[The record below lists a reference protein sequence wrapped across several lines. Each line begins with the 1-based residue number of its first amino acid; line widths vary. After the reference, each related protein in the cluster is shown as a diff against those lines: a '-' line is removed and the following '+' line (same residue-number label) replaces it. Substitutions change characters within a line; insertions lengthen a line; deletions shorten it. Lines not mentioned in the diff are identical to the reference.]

1 MNRGGAEYSRRYY
14 EHIVGPA
21 VDARWPDVPRAAGRL
36 GSGSDVLGLDDDV
49 SRDHDWGL
57 RLNLFVPAD
66 MTAEVDAYLE
76 DILPATFDGLPTR
89 FATTW
94 DPRQRH
100 RVQVQDVAAFVHSH
114 TGLDVRNPLS
124 VNDWLSLTGQS
135 VLEVTAGPVFIDTD
149 GALTDARSALAWY
162 PDDVWKYVIAADW
175 SRLAQELPFVGRSA
189 ERGDDLGSRVI
200 PSRLVGVAMHLAHLL
215 DRQWPAYSKWLGTS
229 LARLPRAH
237 AIAEALG
244 RVLSSTDW
252 RDRED
257 AFVDALQTLNRI
269 QAAAGLPVADN
280 PIENF
285 WTVPTGASDPTS
297 SRPWRTRS
305 ATRPSRRFHAG
316 SALWSSGATTPTSS
330 PTPPAACSRPH
341 RHTDQAGL

>member
-1 MNRGGAEYSRRYY
+1 VNRGGAEYSRRYY

-21 VDARWPDVPRAAGRL
+21 VDARWPDLPRAAGRL
-36 GSGSDVLGLDDDV
+36 GGGSDVLGLDDDV

-76 DILPATFDGLPTR
+76 DSLPATFDGLPTR
-89 FATTW
+89 FATTS

-100 RVQVQDVAAFVHSH
+100 RVQMQDVAAFVHSH
-114 TGLDVRNPLS
+114 TGLDVRNAWS

-200 PSRLVGVAMHLAHLL
+200 ASRLVGVAMHLAHLL

-237 AIAEALG
+237 PVAEALG

-257 AFVDALQTLNRI
+257 ALVDALQTLNRI
-269 QAAAGLPVADN
+269 QAAAGLPAPDN

-285 WTVPTGASDPTS
+285 WNRAYRSIRPDVITALEDSISDPAVKALPRGLGSVEQWSDNTHVL
-297 SRPWRTRS
+297 TN
-305 ATRPSRRFHAG
+305 PSRR
-316 SALWSSGATTPTSS
+316 LLPPS
-330 PTPPAACSRPH
+330 PSH
-341 RHTDQAGL
+341 

>member
-1 MNRGGAEYSRRYY
+1 VNRGGAEYSRRYY

-21 VDARWPDVPRAAGRL
+21 VDARWPVVPRAAGRL

-76 DILPATFDGLPTR
+76 EILPATFDGLPTR

-124 VNDWLSLTGQS
+124 VNDWLSLSGQS
-135 VLEVTAGPVFIDTD
+135 VMEVTAGPVFIDTD

-252 RDRED
+252 RDRRRRFRRRSADPQPDPGRRWVARCGQPNRELLDRAYRSIRPDVITALED
-257 AFVDALQTLNRI
+257 SI
-269 QAAAGLPVADN
+269 
-280 PIENF
+280 
-285 WTVPTGASDPTS
+285 SDPAVKALPRGLGSVEQWSDNTNVL
-297 SRPWRTRS
+297 TN
-305 ATRPSRRFHAG
+305 PSRR
-316 SALWSSGATTPTSS
+316 LLPPS
-330 PTPPAACSRPH
+330 PSH
-341 RHTDQAGL
+341 